1 MGSML
6 FMIVIIA
13 LMIAMMWGSSRKNKQ
28 QQAAVQDFRQ
38 SLQPGDEVATTTGLL
53 GKVVSVDLEK
63 EQVVID
69 SEGSQS
75 RWRIQAITKP
85 PIVPAYVHD
94 DEVDENGNPLPEQV
108 EGQSEDADVPVE
120 VTDADDNA
128 ADNADGEDNVADD
141 TATGNLAASE
151 SKEETET
158 QSDSESEPEDE
169 SDKAKTAE
177 KSDDADESDVA
188 KDFDES
194 KESEA
199 SDSTSAKS

>member
-1 MGSML
+1 MGSMI

-13 LMIAMMWGSSRKNKQ
+13 LMIAMMWGSSRKSKQ

-94 DEVDENGNPLPEQV
+94 DEVDENGNPLPEQDDD
-108 EGQSEDADVPVE
+108 QSKDADAPVL
-120 VTDADDNA
+120 VTDADGNETA
-128 ADNADGEDNVADD
+128 SDD
-141 TATGNLAASE
+141 TAA
-151 SKEETET
+151 
-158 QSDSESEPEDE
+158 QDSDEE
-169 SDKAKTAE
+169 SDKGEHKNADESRSNPEQKSGGESDKTETAE
-177 KSDDADESDVA
+177 KSDDANG
-188 KDFDES
+188 
-194 KESEA
+194 SEA
-199 SDSTSAKS
+199 SKDSDSSDSTSAKS

>member
-1 MGSML
+1 MGSMI

-13 LMIAMMWGSSRKNKQ
+13 LMIAMMWGSSRKSKQ

-85 PIVPAYVHD
+85 PIVPAYIHD
-94 DEVDENGNPLPEQV
+94 DEVDENGNPLPENA
-108 EGQSEDADVPVE
+108 DAPAE
-120 VTDADDNA
+120 VTEAEEDDKA
-128 ADNADGEDNVADD
+128 SDNTDGEDTAADD
-141 TATGNLAASE
+141 TATENASASE
-151 SKEETET
+151 SKEEAET

-169 SDKAKTAE
+169 SDKAETE
-177 KSDDADESDVA
+177 NKSDEADESDA
-188 KDFDES
+188 SKDS
-194 KESEA
+194 KD

>member
-1 MGSML
+1 MGSMI

-13 LMIAMMWGSSRKNKQ
+13 LMIAMMWGSSRKSKQ

-75 RWRIQAITKP
+75 RWRIQAITRP

-108 EGQSEDADVPVE
+108 EGQTEDADAPAE
-120 VTDADDNA
+120 VTDVEDTTADDA
-128 ADNADGEDNVADD
+128 ATEDS
-141 TATGNLAASE
+141 AASE
-151 SKEETET
+151 GKDEAESR
-158 QSDSESEPEDE
+158 SDSEPEPEDE
-169 SDKAKTAE
+169 SDKAETEDEE
-177 KSDDADESDVA
+177 KSDEADESEASED
-188 KDFDES
+188 S
-194 KESEA
+194 KA

>member
-1 MGSML
+1 MGSMI

-13 LMIAMMWGSSRKNKQ
+13 LMIAMMWGSSRKSKQ

-75 RWRIQAITKP
+75 RWRIQAITRP

-108 EGQSEDADVPVE
+108 EGQSEDADAPVE
-120 VTDADDNA
+120 VTAAEDDDKADD
-128 ADNADGEDNVADD
+128 EESTADD
-141 TATGNLAASE
+141 TATKNFTAPEGKDEAG
-151 SKEETET
+151 SKSNTER
-158 QSDSESEPEDE
+158 EPENE
-169 SDKAKTAE
+169 SGKAETAE
-177 KSDDADESDVA
+177 KFDDADESDSP
-188 KDFDES
+188 KDSDES
-194 KESEA
+194 KKSET

>member
-1 MGSML
+1 MGSMI

-13 LMIAMMWGSSRKNKQ
+13 LMIAMMWGSSRKSKQ

-108 EGQSEDADVPVE
+108 EGQSEDADAPAE
-120 VTDADDNA
+120 VTAAEDDN
-128 ADNADGEDNVADD
+128 NADD
-141 TATGNLAASE
+141 TATQNFAASE
-151 SKEETET
+151 RKDEAESK
-158 QSDSESEPEDE
+158 SDSEPEQEDE
-169 SDKAKTAE
+169 SDKARTAE
-177 KSDDADESDVA
+177 KSDDATG
-188 KDFDES
+188 
-194 KESEA
+194 SEA
-199 SDSTSAKS
+199 SKDSDASEESDTSEAPDSTSTKS

>member
-1 MGSML
+1 MGSMI

-13 LMIAMMWGSSRKNKQ
+13 LMIAMMWGSSRKSKQ

-108 EGQSEDADVPVE
+108 EGQSEDADAPAE
-120 VTDADDNA
+120 VTAD
-128 ADNADGEDNVADD
+128 DD
-141 TATGNLAASE
+141 TATQNFAASE
-151 SKEETET
+151 GKDDAQSKS
-158 QSDSESEPEDE
+158 SDSEPEQEDE
-169 SDKAKTAE
+169 SDKARTAE
-177 KSDDADESDVA
+177 KSDDAAD
-188 KDFDES
+188 
-194 KESEA
+194 SEA
-199 SDSTSAKS
+199 SKDSDASEESDTSEAPDSTSTKS

>member
-1 MGSML
+1 MGSMI

-13 LMIAMMWGSSRKNKQ
+13 LMIAMMWGSSRKSKQ
-28 QQAAVQDFRQ
+28 QQAAVQDFRE

-75 RWRIQAITKP
+75 RWRIQAITRP

-108 EGQSEDADVPVE
+108 DGQSEDADAPAE
-120 VTDADDNA
+120 VTAAEDDDNA
-128 ADNADGEDNVADD
+128 SDNADGEETAADD
-141 TATGNLAASE
+141 TATQNFAASE
-151 SKEETET
+151 DKGEAES
-158 QSDSESEPEDE
+158 QSEPENE

-177 KSDDADESDVA
+177 KSEDAADADAS
-188 KDFDES
+188 KDSDES
-194 KESEA
+194 KESKTP
-199 SDSTSAKS
+199 DSTSAKS

>member
-1 MGSML
+1 MGSMI

-13 LMIAMMWGSSRKNKQ
+13 LMIAMMWGSSRKSKQ
-28 QQAAVQDFRQ
+28 QQTAIQDFRE

-63 EQVVID
+63 AQVVID
-69 SEGSQS
+69 SEGSRP
-75 RWRIQAITKP
+75 RWRIQAITRP

-108 EGQSEDADVPVE
+108 EGQSEDADATAE
-120 VTDADDNA
+120 VTAAEDDDNA
-128 ADNADGEDNVADD
+128 SDNADGEETAADD
-141 TATGNLAASE
+141 TATQNFAASE
-151 SKEETET
+151 DKGEAES
-158 QSDSESEPEDE
+158 QSEPENE

-177 KSDDADESDVA
+177 KSEDAADADAS
-188 KDFDES
+188 KDSDES
-194 KESEA
+194 KESET

>member
-1 MGSML
+1 MGSMI

-13 LMIAMMWGSSRKNKQ
+13 LMIAMMWGSSRKSKQ

-108 EGQSEDADVPVE
+108 EGQSEDADAPAE
-120 VTDADDNA
+120 VTA
-128 ADNADGEDNVADD
+128 ADD
-141 TATGNLAASE
+141 TATQNFAASE
-151 SKEETET
+151 GKDDAQPKS
-158 QSDSESEPEDE
+158 SDSEPEQEDE
-169 SDKAKTAE
+169 SDKARTAE
-177 KSDDADESDVA
+177 KSDDAAD
-188 KDFDES
+188 
-194 KESEA
+194 SEA
-199 SDSTSAKS
+199 SKDSDASEESDTSETPDSTSTKS

>member
-13 LMIAMMWGSSRKNKQ
+13 LMIAMMWGSSRKSKQ

-85 PIVPAYVHD
+85 PIVPAYIHD
-94 DEVDENGNPLPEQV
+94 DEVDENGNPLPTQV
-108 EGQSEDADVPVE
+108 EGQSEDADAPAE
-120 VTDADDNA
+120 VTDAEDD
-128 ADNADGEDNVADD
+128 DNADGEDTAADN
-141 TATGNLAASE
+141 TAAQSFAASE
-151 SKEETET
+151 GKESAEQEPKSEAESK
-158 QSDSESEPEDE
+158 SEPEDE
-169 SDKAKTAE
+169 SDA
-177 KSDDADESDVA
+177 S
-188 KDFDES
+188 KDPDPS
-194 KESEA
+194 KESVASEA
-199 SDSTSAKS
+199 SDSASAKS

>member
-1 MGSML
+1 MGSMI

-13 LMIAMMWGSSRKNKQ
+13 LMIAMMWGSSRKSKQ

-75 RWRIQAITKP
+75 RWRIQAITRP

-108 EGQSEDADVPVE
+108 EGHSEDADAPVE
-120 VTDADDNA
+120 VTAAEDEDKADD
-128 ADNADGEDNVADD
+128 EESTADD
-141 TATGNLAASE
+141 TSTQNFTASE
-151 SKEETET
+151 SKDEAGAKSNTER
-158 QSDSESEPEDE
+158 EPE
-169 SDKAKTAE
+169 SKSNKAETAK
-177 KSDDADESDVA
+177 KSDDADESDSP
-188 KDFDES
+188 KDSDES
-194 KESEA
+194 KESETL
-199 SDSTSAKS
+199 DSTSAKS

>member
-1 MGSML
+1 MGSMI

-13 LMIAMMWGSSRKNKQ
+13 LMIAMMWGSSRKSKQ

-85 PIVPAYVHD
+85 PIVPAYIHD
-94 DEVDENGNPLPEQV
+94 DEVDENGNPLPE
-108 EGQSEDADVPVE
+108 DADAPAE
-120 VTDADDNA
+120 VTAAEEDDKA
-128 ADNADGEDNVADD
+128 SDNADGEETAADD
-141 TATGNLAASE
+141 AAAQNSAASE
-151 SKEETET
+151 GKDDPEAKSDT
-158 QSDSESEPEDE
+158 QPDPEDE
-169 SDKAKTAE
+169 SDKEETAK
-177 KSDDADESDVA
+177 KSDDTDESDASKAA
-188 KDFDES
+188 KAS
-194 KESEA
+194 KT
-199 SDSTSAKS
+199 SDSTSTKS

>member
-1 MGSML
+1 MGSMI

-13 LMIAMMWGSSRKNKQ
+13 LMIAMMWGSSRKSKQ
-28 QQAAVQDFRQ
+28 QQAAVQDFRE

-75 RWRIQAITKP
+75 RWRIQAITRP

-108 EGQSEDADVPVE
+108 EGQSEDADAPAE
-120 VTDADDNA
+120 VTAAEDDDNA
-128 ADNADGEDNVADD
+128 SDNADGEETAADD
-141 TATGNLAASE
+141 TATQNFAASE
-151 SKEETET
+151 DKAEAES
-158 QSDSESEPEDE
+158 QSEPENE

-177 KSDDADESDVA
+177 KSEDAADADAS
-188 KDFDES
+188 KDSDES
-194 KESEA
+194 KESET

>member
-1 MGSML
+1 MGSMI

-13 LMIAMMWGSSRKNKQ
+13 LMIAMMWGSSRKSKQ

-75 RWRIQAITKP
+75 RWRIQAITQP

-94 DEVDENGNPLPEQV
+94 DEVDENGNPLPE
-108 EGQSEDADVPVE
+108 DADAPAE
-120 VTDADDNA
+120 VTAAEDGDN
-128 ADNADGEDNVADD
+128 ADD
-141 TATGNLAASE
+141 TATQNFAASE
-151 SKEETET
+151 GKDDAESK
-158 QSDSESEPEDE
+158 
-169 SDKAKTAE
+169 SDKAKDAE
-177 KSDDADESDVA
+177 KSEDTTDSDAS
-188 KDFDES
+188 KDSDES

-199 SDSTSAKS
+199 PDSTSTKS

>member
-1 MGSML
+1 MGSMI

-13 LMIAMMWGSSRKNKQ
+13 LMIAMMWGSSRKSKQ
-28 QQAAVQDFRQ
+28 QQAAVQDFRE

-75 RWRIQAITKP
+75 RWRIQAITRP

-108 EGQSEDADVPVE
+108 ECQSEDADAPTE
-120 VTDADDNA
+120 VTAAEDDDNA
-128 ADNADGEDNVADD
+128 SDNADGEETAADD
-141 TATGNLAASE
+141 TATQNFAASE
-151 SKEETET
+151 DKGEAES
-158 QSDSESEPEDE
+158 QSEPENE
-169 SDKAKTAE
+169 SDKTNTAE
-177 KSDDADESDVA
+177 KSEDAADADAS
-188 KDFDES
+188 KDSDES
-194 KESEA
+194 KESET

>member
-1 MGSML
+1 MGSMI

-13 LMIAMMWGSSRKNKQ
+13 LMIAMMWGSSRKSKQ

-75 RWRIQAITKP
+75 RWRIQAITQP

-94 DEVDENGNPLPEQV
+94 DEVDENGNPLPEQDDD
-108 EGQSEDADVPVE
+108 QSKDADAPVL
-120 VTDADDNA
+120 VTDADGNETA
-128 ADNADGEDNVADD
+128 SDD
-141 TATGNLAASE
+141 TAA
-151 SKEETET
+151 
-158 QSDSESEPEDE
+158 QDSDEE
-169 SDKAKTAE
+169 SDKGEHKNADESRSNPEQKSGGESDKTETAE
-177 KSDDADESDVA
+177 KSDDANG
-188 KDFDES
+188 
-194 KESEA
+194 SEA
-199 SDSTSAKS
+199 SKDSDSSDSTSAKS

>member
-1 MGSML
+1 MGSMI

-13 LMIAMMWGSSRKNKQ
+13 LMIAMMWGSSRKSKQ

-108 EGQSEDADVPVE
+108 EGQSEDADAPAE
-120 VTDADDNA
+120 VT
-128 ADNADGEDNVADD
+128 VADD
-141 TATGNLAASE
+141 TATQNFAASE
-151 SKEETET
+151 GKDDAQAKS
-158 QSDSESEPEDE
+158 SDSEPEQEDE
-169 SDKAKTAE
+169 SDKARTAE
-177 KSDDADESDVA
+177 KSDDAAD
-188 KDFDES
+188 
-194 KESEA
+194 SEA
-199 SDSTSAKS
+199 SKDSDASEESDTSEAPDSTSTKS